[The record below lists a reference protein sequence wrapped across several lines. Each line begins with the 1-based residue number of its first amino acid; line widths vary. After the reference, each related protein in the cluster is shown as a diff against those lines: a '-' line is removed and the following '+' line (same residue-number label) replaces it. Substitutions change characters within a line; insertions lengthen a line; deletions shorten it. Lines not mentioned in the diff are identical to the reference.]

1 MFQENQ
7 SKLDYK
13 QKILLIISFRDF
25 LFKFESSLK
34 GKNLKIISLFL
45 IYSLLFLSLS
55 SLAIENEEDIKVTK
69 LIETDSSWEKTKI
82 IYPNGDS
89 KITALLVEM
98 QPKAKMKMHHHEVP
112 SFGYILEGTIRVQSE
127 SGDIKNFSKGDVVI
141 EMINKKHSGINSGD
155 TITKFVVFYMGTK
168 NLKNTIIEE

>member
-1 MFQENQ
+1 M
-7 SKLDYK
+7 
-13 QKILLIISFRDF
+13 
-25 LFKFESSLK
+25 
-34 GKNLKIISLFL
+34 KIISLFL
-45 IYSLLFLSLS
+45 IHSLLFLSLPS
-55 SLAIENEEDIKVTK
+55 FAIDNEEDIKVTK

-82 IYPNGDS
+82 IYPKGDT

-141 EMINKKHSGINSGD
+141 EMINKKHSGVNPGD
-155 TITKFVVFYMGTK
+155 SVTKFIVFYMGTED
-168 NLKNTIIEE
+168 LKNTIIE

>member
-1 MFQENQ
+1 
-7 SKLDYK
+7 
-13 QKILLIISFRDF
+13 
-25 LFKFESSLK
+25 
-34 GKNLKIISLFL
+34 LKIISLFL
-45 IYSLLFLSLS
+45 IYSLLFLSIS
-55 SLAIENEEDIKVTK
+55 SFAIENEEDIKVTK
-69 LIETDSSWEKTKI
+69 LIETDSSWENTKI

-127 SGDIKNFSKGDVVI
+127 SGDVKNFSKGDVVI

-155 TITKFVVFYMGTK
+155 TITKFVVFYMGAE

>member
-1 MFQENQ
+1 M
-7 SKLDYK
+7 
-13 QKILLIISFRDF
+13 
-25 LFKFESSLK
+25 
-34 GKNLKIISLFL
+34 KIISLFL
-45 IYSLLFLSLS
+45 IHSLLFLSLPS
-55 SLAIENEEDIKVTK
+55 FAIENKEDIKVTK
-69 LIETDSSWEKTKI
+69 LTETDSSWEKTKI

-141 EMINKKHSGINSGD
+141 EMINIKHSGINPGD

-168 NLKNTIIEE
+168 NLKNTIIKE

>member
-1 MFQENQ
+1 M
-7 SKLDYK
+7 K
-13 QKILLIISFRDF
+13 KIALY
-25 LFKFESSLK
+25 LFFS
-34 GKNLKIISLFL
+34 
-45 IYSLLFLSLS
+45 LFLSLPS
-55 SLAIENEEDIKVTK
+55 FAIENTKNIKVTK
-69 LIETDSSWEKTKI
+69 LIETDASWEKTKI
-82 IYPNGDS
+82 IYPKGDT

-127 SGDIKNFSKGDVVI
+127 SGDIKNFSKGDVVV
-141 EMINKKHSGINSGD
+141 EMINKKHSGINPGD

>member
-1 MFQENQ
+1 M
-7 SKLDYK
+7 
-13 QKILLIISFRDF
+13 
-25 LFKFESSLK
+25 
-34 GKNLKIISLFL
+34 KIISLFL
-45 IYSLLFLSLS
+45 IYSLLFLSIS
-55 SLAIENEEDIKVTK
+55 SFAIENEEDIKVTK
-69 LIETDSSWEKTKI
+69 LIETDSSWENTKI

-127 SGDIKNFSKGDVVI
+127 SGDVKNFSKGDVVI

-155 TITKFVVFYMGTK
+155 TITKFVVFYMGAE